1 MKEIKAAALEMA
13 AAFEVTRMNDFL
25 KIMELSAEQ
34 NIYSLVD
41 ERGRSIG
48 TGSLE
53 VCEVLLYLVGK
64 ADNAQPAK
72 PRHVRVPG
80 KTNIRSAISI

>member
-1 MKEIKAAALEMA
+1 
-13 AAFEVTRMNDFL
+13 MNDGL
-25 KIMELSAEQ
+25 KILALNTEQ

-53 VCEVLLYLVGK
+53 VCEVLLYLVGR
-64 ADNAQPAK
+64 AYNAQSTPPKLA
-72 PRHVRVPG
+72 RVG
-80 KTNIRSAISI
+80 RKTNIRSAIRI